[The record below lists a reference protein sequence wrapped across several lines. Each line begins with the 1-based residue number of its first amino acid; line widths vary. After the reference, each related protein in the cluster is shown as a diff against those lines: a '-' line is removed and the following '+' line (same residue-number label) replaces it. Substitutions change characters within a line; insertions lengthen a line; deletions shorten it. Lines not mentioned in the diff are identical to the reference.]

1 MALCLDRGAEMVAA
15 MLGVW
20 LAGAA
25 YLPVDPA
32 WPAARLGFVL
42 ADSGAA
48 LVAGTGRAVGELPA
62 GRVPVFE
69 LDDPRTA
76 AAVAAASPP
85 RRRRGGCRGPAG
97 VRDVHLGFD
106 RDPEGRGVC
115 HGALANYA
123 AWVPGRL
130 GWGVPGGR
138 YGLVQAPVTDLGNT
152 AIFTALT
159 AGGVLHVLDPDLV
172 TDPAAVAGW
181 LAGNGIDFLKAVPS
195 HLMVLAAGCGLGG
208 VLPGRSLVLGGEAAD
223 PSWVAELASAAAA
236 RDRVVVNHYGP
247 TETAIG
253 AVAGP
258 VLAGAVLAGG
268 VVPIGSPAANMR
280 AYVLDEWLGPVP
292 AGTAGELYL
301 AGAQLA
307 RGYLGR
313 AALTA
318 ERFTACPFGAAG
330 ERMYRTGDLAKWLPD
345 GQLVFAGR
353 ADEQVKIRGF
363 RVEPG
368 EVAAVLAAC
377 PGVAQAAVIARE
389 DTPGDR
395 RLAGYVVPADAGQ
408 DQDALAVTVREH
420 AASRLPG
427 HMVPSAVVVLDAL
440 PLTANGKL
448 DRAALPTPD
457 RAGGGSVGRGPA
469 TVTEELICAAFAEV
483 LGIGQ
488 VGAEDDFFA
497 LGGHSL
503 LAVSLVEALRVRGV
517 RVAVRALFEA
527 PTPAGLAAAAGR
539 GAAEVPP
546 NLIPAGAQ
554 EITPGMLPLV
564 DLTGEQISLVV
575 AGVAGGAGNVADVY
589 PLAPLQEGMFFHHLL
604 AGEGPDV
611 YLESFVLRFESRA
624 RLEEFARAL
633 GQVIGRHDILRTSVA
648 WEGLPEPVQ
657 VVWRRAPLPVTEVE
671 LGAGADPVA
680 GLLAAAGPRMDLGTA
695 PLLRL
700 YVAADPSGQ
709 GWLGLLQRH
718 HLVLDHIG
726 LEVVQQEII
735 AVLAGRADRLPE
747 PLPFRDFVAQ
757 ARLGV
762 PAEEHQRYFGEL
774 LGDVTEPT
782 LPFGLTDARG
792 DGTAAGGRAH
802 RPVHAELA
810 ARVREMA
817 RGLGTSPAT
826 VFHVAWARVL
836 AVVAGREDVVFG
848 TVLLG
853 RMDAGPGAD
862 RVPGPFMNTLPVRVR
877 TGTGTVADAMAAMR
891 SQLAG
896 LLAHEHAPLA
906 VAQQASGVPA
916 HAPLFTALFNYRH
929 STRGGER
936 PRTTGITQVHS
947 RDTTNYPLGV
957 AIDDAGD
964 GFFISVDAA
973 APVSPEQV
981 CALVH
986 TALANLT
993 AALQD
998 APGTPLRQVQVLDT
1012 AERAQVLHQW
1022 NDTEVPV
1029 PAATLPELIAEQ
1041 AARTP
1046 DAVAVACGGAWVSYG
1061 RLLERAGRLAGYLRS
1076 AGAGLESVV
1085 GLCLDRGAEMITAIV
1100 GTWLAGAA
1108 YLPLDPD
1115 YPAERLAF
1123 MLADSGAGLVVA
1135 RGHLPGGLAG
1145 VLVADLG
1152 DPAVAEARPVA
1163 VPAGV
1168 GHLAY
1173 VIYTSGSTGTPKGVA
1188 VAHRGLAN
1196 LAVALGPALGA
1207 GRGWRCCSSRR
1218 SASMPR
1224 CWMWPSRCRS
1234 APRW

>member
-1 MALCLDRGAEMVAA
+1 M
-15 MLGVW
+15 
-20 LAGAA
+20 
-25 YLPVDPA
+25 
-32 WPAARLGFVL
+32 L

-69 LDDPRTA
+69 LDDPRD
-76 AAVAAASPP
+76 
-85 RRRRGGCRGPAG
+85 RRGGRGGLRPPAAAGRVPAG
-97 VRDVHLGFD
+97 RLAYVMYTSGSTGTPKGV
-106 RDPEGRGVC
+106 GVC

-172 TDPAAVAGW
+172 TDPGAVAGW
-181 LAGNGIDFLKAVPS
+181 LSGNGIDFLKAVPS

-292 AGTAGELYL
+292 AGDGRRAVPGRGRSWPAATWAGPPSQRSGSPRARSGRPGSGCTGPGTWRGGCPTASWSLPGGRMSRSRS
-301 AGAQLA
+301 AGSGWSRVRWPRCWPPA
-307 RGYLGR
+307 R
-313 AALTA
+313 
-318 ERFTACPFGAAG
+318 
-330 ERMYRTGDLAKWLPD
+330 
-345 GQLVFAGR
+345 
-353 ADEQVKIRGF
+353 
-363 RVEPG
+363 
-368 EVAAVLAAC
+368 
-377 PGVAQAAVIARE
+377 GVAQAAVIARE

-633 GQVIGRHDILRTSVA
+633 RPGDR
-648 WEGLPEPVQ
+648 
-657 VVWRRAPLPVTEVE
+657 
-671 LGAGADPVA
+671 
-680 GLLAAAGPRMDLGTA
+680 
-695 PLLRL
+695 
-700 YVAADPSGQ
+700 PS
-709 GWLGLLQRH
+709 
-718 HLVLDHIG
+718 
-726 LEVVQQEII
+726 
-735 AVLAGRADRLPE
+735 
-747 PLPFRDFVAQ
+747 
-757 ARLGV
+757 
-762 PAEEHQRYFGEL
+762 
-774 LGDVTEPT
+774 
-782 LPFGLTDARG
+782 
-792 DGTAAGGRAH
+792 
-802 RPVHAELA
+802 
-810 ARVREMA
+810 
-817 RGLGTSPAT
+817 
-826 VFHVAWARVL
+826 
-836 AVVAGREDVVFG
+836 
-848 TVLLG
+848 
-853 RMDAGPGAD
+853 
-862 RVPGPFMNTLPVRVR
+862 
-877 TGTGTVADAMAAMR
+877 
-891 SQLAG
+891 
-896 LLAHEHAPLA
+896 
-906 VAQQASGVPA
+906 
-916 HAPLFTALFNYRH
+916 
-929 STRGGER
+929 
-936 PRTTGITQVHS
+936 
-947 RDTTNYPLGV
+947 
-957 AIDDAGD
+957 
-964 GFFISVDAA
+964 
-973 APVSPEQV
+973 
-981 CALVH
+981 
-986 TALANLT
+986 
-993 AALQD
+993 
-998 APGTPLRQVQVLDT
+998 
-1012 AERAQVLHQW
+1012 
-1022 NDTEVPV
+1022 
-1029 PAATLPELIAEQ
+1029 
-1041 AARTP
+1041 
-1046 DAVAVACGGAWVSYG
+1046 
-1061 RLLERAGRLAGYLRS
+1061 
-1076 AGAGLESVV
+1076 
-1085 GLCLDRGAEMITAIV
+1085 
-1100 GTWLAGAA
+1100 
-1108 YLPLDPD
+1108 
-1115 YPAERLAF
+1115 
-1123 MLADSGAGLVVA
+1123 
-1135 RGHLPGGLAG
+1135 
-1145 VLVADLG
+1145 
-1152 DPAVAEARPVA
+1152 
-1163 VPAGV
+1163 
-1168 GHLAY
+1168 
-1173 VIYTSGSTGTPKGVA
+1173 
-1188 VAHRGLAN
+1188 
-1196 LAVALGPALGA
+1196 
-1207 GRGWRCCSSRR
+1207 
-1218 SASMPR
+1218 
-1224 CWMWPSRCRS
+1224 
-1234 APRW
+1234 